1 MIWEPMG
8 RTRIFVVDSYSRD
21 YSSLLSASQRGLV
34 ELTFFTTGRDALR
47 ANCSDSPAMWIINMH
62 LSDMEGTDLQGL
74 LRSQGCEASVALVGD
89 KYNEQ
94 DELVARCNG
103 ADMYFAKPLDTDL
116 VLAANCQ

>member
-47 ANCSDSPAMWIINMH
+47 ANYSDSPAMWIVNMH
-62 LSDMEGTDLQGL
+62 LQTWTGTDLQGL

-89 KYNEQ
+89 EYNEQ
-94 DELVARCNG
+94 DELVARCSG

-116 VLAANCQ
+116 VLAAN